1 MQTRREFA
9 LLAAGITA
17 GIRTKGEWQKLRDR
31 TLAGMQ
37 EVMGP
42 LPSPPPTAT
51 EINVVDEAEFPQY
64 TRRKITYAS
73 GDGDSVPACLFVPHD
88 QRTRRR
94 AALCLHQ
101 TTAIGKAEPAGLGG
115 KPNLHYALE
124 LS

>member
-9 LLAAGITA
+9 LMAAGITA
-17 GIRTKGEWQKLRDR
+17 GIRTKADWRKLRER

-42 LPSPPPTAT
+42 LPASPPGAP
-51 EINVVDEAEFPQY
+51 EVNVVEETQFPQY

-73 GDGDSVPACLFVPHD
+73 GDGDSVPAYLFVPHD
-88 QRTRRR
+88 QRTQHR

-101 TTAIGKAEPAGLGG
+101 TTAIGKAEPAG
-115 KPNLHYALE
+115 
-124 LS
+124 